1 MAEGNRM
8 TPGEDRVTVTMSM
21 TKRMLLQLD
30 LRAEQHDLHRSAYL
44 RRLIG
49 KDLANDNTKETS

>member
-21 TKRMLLQLD
+21 TKRMLLALD
-30 LRAEQHDLHRSAYL
+30 LKAEASDMHRSAYI
-44 RRLIG
+44 RRLIAT
-49 KDLANDNTKETS
+49 DLTSKESA

>member
-8 TPGEDRVTVTMSM
+8 TPGEDRVTVTLSM

-30 LRAEQHDLHRSAYL
+30 LVAEQTDMHRSAYI
-44 RRLIG
+44 RRLISA
-49 KDLANDNTKETS
+49 DLANHKSKD